1 MIMKYYETTDY
12 SFLLDENHFIYNHRE
27 DAEAL
32 HIFIKSVPHKC
43 RCPKCGVESGQ
54 LHATYERTF
63 QDTPIHCKQT
73 FLHTN
78 VYKYDCLNPECR
90 CKVFM
95 EELPFAKSSQVRTDA
110 LNTLIL
116 GVSMFLSN
124 EGASKVL
131 GLLGIKISNDT
142 IQRLYD
148 RIQFIDD
155 PDVEEIGVDDVAI
168 RKGQTYATAIY
179 DLKDHHLIAL
189 LNGRDGDTLR
199 EWLKKHKKI
208 RLVARDRASAYASA
222 ISEILPE
229 CIQVAD
235 RFHLL
240 QNLLDHLK
248 EIFKEEMPAEIFIR
262 DGEIMDTRP
271 EKTLREITPEEKLLQ
286 DMDYDNSVPIDEQG
300 REIIFDNKKRNM
312 DSLQYKVQA
321 ENRKKNNR

>member
-1 MIMKYYETTDY
+1 MKYYETTDY